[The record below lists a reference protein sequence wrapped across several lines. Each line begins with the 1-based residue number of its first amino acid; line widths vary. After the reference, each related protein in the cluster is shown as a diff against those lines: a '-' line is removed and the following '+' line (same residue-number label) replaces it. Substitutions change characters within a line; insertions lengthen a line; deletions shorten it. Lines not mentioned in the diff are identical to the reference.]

1 MECGD
6 VFFLFLFSFFQ
17 FFFRSRQM
25 VLGMLEMLGTMQY
38 LPAGHT
44 YLPVSEKETPP
55 YTMDF
60 FNQMGKT

>member
-1 MECGD
+1 
-6 VFFLFLFSFFQ
+6 
-17 FFFRSRQM
+17 M